1 MKAEKVSQFL
11 EYISQ
16 WAFIQSN
23 IQALALVGSHASG
36 TATET
41 SDVDLVIIT
50 DDPDRFLYNLLWIER
65 FGTVHKQQIE
75 KYGLVT
81 SIRVWYD
88 DGLEVEYG
96 ITDERWVA
104 VPINKG
110 TQRVIADGMR
120 ILFERGDILSRHLLK

>member
-1 MKAEKVSQFL
+1 MKKEKVSQFL
-11 EYISQ
+11 KYISQ
-16 WAFIQSN
+16 WASIQSD
-23 IQALALVGSHASG
+23 IQALVLVGSHASG

-50 DDPDRFLYNLLWIER
+50 DDPDQYLNNLLWIER
-65 FGTVHKQQIE
+65 FGTVRKQQVE

-96 ITDERWVA
+96 ITDEGWAA
-104 VPINKG
+104 VPLNKG
-110 TQRVIADGMR
+110 TQQVIANGMR
-120 ILFERGDILSRHLLK
+120 ILFERGAILSRHLLK